1 LYKKYIYIHVHIL
14 CKITS
19 ATITKYSSWTQM
31 FMIYRQIEWNTKNT
45 TLLDQNLK
53 IIETCKID
61 TLRPVTFLVWY
72 RYFNKTWRVKASFM
86 GKHLLQMDSYC
97 LTSHLFYSFQFCW
110 RWNTTPTSKPLR
122 NLYQTRFVSS
132 TPHHDRKWNIILRLH
147 RLKCN
152 YHNIRLHS
160 QRILEL
166 YIRLIDCFWKLLP
179 WQHTSYVVTRFN
191 RQYSKIQ
198 GGFRKETRCKL
209 TKYNPFSTLAVHA
222 HH

>member
-1 LYKKYIYIHVHIL
+1 MYKKYIYIHIL

-19 ATITKYSSWTQM
+19 AAITKYSSWTQM

-86 GKHLLQMDSYC
+86 GKHLLQMY
-97 LTSHLFYSFQFCW
+97 CW
-110 RWNTTPTSKPLR
+110 RWNPTPTSKSLT

-132 TPHHDRKWNIILRLH
+132 TPHDWKWNIMLRLH
-147 RLKCN
+147 ILKCN
-152 YHNIRLHS
+152 YHKGSSNY
-160 QRILEL
+160 ILDW
-166 YIRLIDCFWKLLP
+166 LIVFVP
-179 WQHTSYVVTRFN
+179 SEEYFSSIHVEN
-191 RQYSKIQ
+191 N
-198 GGFRKETRCKL
+198 FRRKQFL
-209 TKYNPFSTLAVHA
+209 
-222 HH
+222 